1 MMIIH
6 AAQFARE
13 AHAGQKRKYDGR
25 DYITHP
31 ARVAGMVALHPDSSA
46 TWVAAAYLH
55 DVLEDT
61 DTTVEQLR
69 RSFSPEVVRIVV
81 ELTNTEEGNRATR
94 KRLSNA
100 RLAGSSRATQIIKL
114 LDREDN
120 LTDLYFET
128 SIWDTTTSFLR
139 RYAEETKD
147 LVAAIGYA
155 DKEIAA
161 RLLRLVK
168 VAKDADV

>member
-6 AAQFARE
+6 AAQFAQK
-13 AHAGQKRKYDGR
+13 AHAGQKRKYGGA

-31 ARVAGMVALHPDSSA
+31 HRVSGMVTMHPDSSA
-46 TWVAAAYLH
+46 MWVAAAYLH

-69 RSFSPEVVRIVV
+69 RHFLPEVVRIVV
-81 ELTNTEEGNRATR
+81 ELTNTEEGNRAER

-100 RLAGSSRATQIIKL
+100 RLAESSRAAKIIKL

-120 LTDLYFET
+120 LTDLFFYSSIRET
-128 SIWDTTTSFLR
+128 EEGFLR
-139 RYAEETKD
+139 LYAEETRA
-147 LVAAIGYA
+147 LVEAIGHA
-155 DKEIAA
+155 DEEIAT
-161 RLLRLVK
+161 RLLRIVK
-168 VAKDADV
+168 AVEDASV

>member
-6 AAQFARE
+6 AAQFARQ
-13 AHAGQKRKYDGR
+13 AHTGQKRKYDGR
-25 DYITHP
+25 DYISHP
-31 ARVAGMVALHPDSSA
+31 ARVAGMVALHPGSSA

-69 RSFSPEVVRIVV
+69 RLFLPEVVRIVV

-94 KRLSNA
+94 KRLANA
-100 RLAGSSRATQIIKL
+100 RLAQASRPARIIKL

-128 SIWDTTTSFLR
+128 SIWDTGTTFLR
-139 RYAEETKD
+139 RYAEETKE
-147 LVAAIGYA
+147 LVAAIGHT
-155 DKEIAA
+155 DEEITA
-161 RLLRLVK
+161 RLLYLVK
-168 VAKDADV
+168 VAKDA